1 MTDTVRSAARTA
13 DGPLSGRGSL
23 TTRLIR
29 CPARLV
35 RSIGYAVALV
45 PAGLL
50 AIGNSLLGRADTV
63 HRTWRR
69 LARFQ
74 GSPDPIRWRRPGA
87 ASVVFSSL
95 VSLALGLLSWF
106 LLMLL
111 VVAVVRGPFYGF
123 VETGPVGPGTWGG
136 PTKAGAWAVHAVVAV
151 PIIVGLPFVL
161 RGLALVQAAMIRRL
175 YGSGTSRLVLPA
187 TILLAVLG
195 ALLFSSW
202 IQQL

>member
-1 MTDTVRSAARTA
+1 
-13 DGPLSGRGSL
+13 L

-29 CPARLV
+29 SL
-35 RSIGYAVALV
+35 GYDVALV
-45 PAGLL
+45 PVSLL

-74 GSPDPIRWRRPGA
+74 GSPDPIRLRRPGA
-87 ASVVFSSL
+87 ASVIFSGL
-95 VSLALGLLSWF
+95 VSTAVGLLSWF
-106 LLMLL
+106 LLMIL
-111 VVAVVRGPFYGF
+111 VIAVVRGPFYGF

-151 PIIVGLPFVL
+151 PIIVALPYVL
-161 RGLALVQAAMIRRL
+161 RGLALLQAATIRRL
-175 YGSGTSRLVLPA
+175 YGSATSRLVLPA

-202 IQQL
+202 LQQL